1 MVAVYEIL
9 KPGSNYTD
17 LKFFNSKAVPI
28 FQLTNISEWFEE
40 NVSLPTMNDIEDFQ
54 GNRSGW
60 RLKSIL
66 YLNVHI
72 CKYGAMHAESSY
84 IDLPDMIEN
93 KQACINSLPANSLHY
108 HHKFEF

>member
-1 MVAVYEIL
+1 MFHIATCSEEKIMKEKLSETPVKVYTVLEAVYEIL

-28 FQLTNISEWFEE
+28 FLSTDISEWFEE
-40 NVSLPTMNDIEDFQ
+40 NVSSPTMSEMEDFQ
-54 GNRSGW
+54 GNGSGW

-72 CKYGAMHAESSY
+72 CKYGATCWIIIY
-84 IDLPDMIEN
+84 
-93 KQACINSLPANSLHY
+93 
-108 HHKFEF
+108 